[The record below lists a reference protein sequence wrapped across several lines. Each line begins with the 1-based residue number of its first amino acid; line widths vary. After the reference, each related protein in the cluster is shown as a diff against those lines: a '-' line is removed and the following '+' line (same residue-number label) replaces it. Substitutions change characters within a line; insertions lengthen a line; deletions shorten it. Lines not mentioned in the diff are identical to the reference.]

1 VSGNLKRHYSFNAV
15 VVAVREGA
23 NVTFSSRISDIGGA
37 RFWRVDR
44 TADYGALQWD
54 ELLRLIG
61 SLTLAQEL
69 GRLIKTRYLLHDG
82 TYRRRILIQLNRGEG
97 RHRLARVVYHGQRG
111 EMRHRYREGQEDQ
124 LSALGLVV
132 NAIVL
137 WNTM

>member
-1 VSGNLKRHYSFNAV
+1 M
-15 VVAVREGA
+15 
-23 NVTFSSRISDIGGA
+23 
-37 RFWRVDR
+37 
-44 TADYGALQWD
+44 
-54 ELLRLIG
+54 
-61 SLTLAQEL
+61 QEL
-69 GRLIKTRYLLHDG
+69 GRLIKTRYLLQYIHDE

-137 WNTM
+137 WNTIYMDRARTAPCRRSHPCVSGCGASFTA